1 MYCSSCVRRKFC
13 WKITDSCVWQEGD
26 GAATGEVEEPGSE
39 ANHRPRG
46 RVGLGRETGTGEI
59 GTETEGGTGTG
70 KETEIEIERG
80 GASPGPALAAPSHV
94 PGNEVQTI
102 LLAGH

>member
-1 MYCSSCVRRKFC
+1 M
-13 WKITDSCVWQEGD
+13 
-26 GAATGEVEEPGSE
+26 EEPDSE

-46 RVGLGRETGTGEI
+46 RVGLGRRETGTGEI
-59 GTETEGGTGTG
+59 GTVTEGGTGTG

-102 LLAGH
+102 LMAGHQI

>member
-1 MYCSSCVRRKFC
+1 M
-13 WKITDSCVWQEGD
+13 
-26 GAATGEVEEPGSE
+26 EEPGSE